1 MSGPTR
7 ITFFIE
13 PTEPRD
19 SEPVFLQHG
28 DDQPVERV
36 WSIDGELH
44 ALKGIRFDGDCQF
57 EISILSGIESPKLFR
72 LDRYTKFRDGLV
84 PATGSLAGD
93 DIDAK
98 GVSAAGNNNG

>member
-28 DDQPVERV
+28 DDQPVDRV
-36 WSIDGELH
+36 WSCLLYTSD
-44 ALKGIRFDGDCQF
+44 AAD
-57 EISILSGIESPKLFR
+57 
-72 LDRYTKFRDGLV
+72 DRAV
-84 PATGSLAGD
+84 
-93 DIDAK
+93 
-98 GVSAAGNNNG
+98 V

>member
-44 ALKGIRFDGDCQF
+44 ALKGI
-57 EISILSGIESPKLFR
+57 
-72 LDRYTKFRDGLV
+72 
-84 PATGSLAGD
+84 
-93 DIDAK
+93 
-98 GVSAAGNNNG
+98 